1 MDHVDKETEKGESQI
16 DEKSKAGVLKR
27 GEASKKTLNGTCR
40 AVLTSVEITI
50 CQ

>member
-1 MDHVDKETEKGESQI
+1 MDHVDKETRKGDSQR

-27 GEASKKTLNGTCR
+27 GEASKNTLNGTCR
-40 AVLTSVEITI
+40 AVLTSGEITV